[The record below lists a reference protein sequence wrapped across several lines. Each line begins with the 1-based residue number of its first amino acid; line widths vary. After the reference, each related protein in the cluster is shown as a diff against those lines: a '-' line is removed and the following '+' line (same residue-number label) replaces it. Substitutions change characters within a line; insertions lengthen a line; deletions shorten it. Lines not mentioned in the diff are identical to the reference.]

1 MSFCTVISCID
12 GRVQLP
18 VITYLQKR
26 FGVDY
31 VDNVTE
37 AGPVGVLSISPESEI
52 ALSIFRRIEKSI
64 QAHASKGIALVA
76 HHDCAGNPISDSEQ
90 IQQIQKCLITLS
102 YRYPQLEVIGLWLDQ
117 NWSVHEYTIVT

>member
-26 FGVDY
+26 FSVDY

-37 AGPVGVLSISPESEI
+37 AGPVGVLSSNPESEF
-52 ALSIFRRIEKSI
+52 AMSIFRLVEISI
-64 QAHASKGIALVA
+64 QAHASKSIAMVA

-90 IQQIQKCLITLS
+90 IQQIQKCLIILS
-102 YRYPQLEVIGLWLDQ
+102 YRYPQLEVIGVWVDQ
-117 NWSVHEYTIVT
+117 NWTIHEYTAT

>member
-18 VITYLQKR
+18 AITYLQNR
-26 FGVDY
+26 FGVKY

-37 AGPVGVLSISPESEI
+37 ASPVGGLTVFPESEI
-52 ALSIFRRIEKSI
+52 ALSIFRRVELSI

-102 YRYPQLEVIGLWLDQ
+102 NRYPQLEVIGLWLDKDWTVQ
-117 NWSVHEYTIVT
+117 EFTSS